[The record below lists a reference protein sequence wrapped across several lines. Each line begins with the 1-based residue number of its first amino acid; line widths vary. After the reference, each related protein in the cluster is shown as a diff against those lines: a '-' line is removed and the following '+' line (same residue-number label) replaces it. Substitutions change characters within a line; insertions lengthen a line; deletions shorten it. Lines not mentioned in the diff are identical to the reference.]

1 MRNQIRQKLNRI
13 QRALLASTA
22 ALAIV
27 GSLAIGLIN
36 APKIRAQTQSSEHYA
51 FEVASV
57 RPHKPGDTQFAG
69 PQVLPGG
76 RFISRTILMVDIA
89 FAYDIPLRLQG
100 DSLIIGGPGWI
111 GPGSF
116 DDVYD
121 IEATVSK
128 QAIPDGLSI
137 NDATNRERLMV
148 QALLADRFKLAVHR
162 EMKEM
167 PVYALTVAKGG
178 PKLVK
183 ADIEEKDC
191 PTPPPGGGGDGN
203 KFCHRFNGGRGR
215 GMQARAVTVSDM
227 AAWAGN
233 WADRPIVDK
242 TGLKGLYHIE
252 TDPWA
257 SMELGATAPPPG
269 TKQDGVDVSDLPTL
283 FTIFD
288 RLGLKM
294 EAQRDK
300 VSILVIDHIERP
312 SEN

>member
-1 MRNQIRQKLNRI
+1 MRNQIVQKLNCV

-27 GSLAIGLIN
+27 GPLAIGLIN
-36 APKIRAQTQSSEHYA
+36 VPRIRAQTQSSEHYV

-57 RPHKPGDTQFAG
+57 RPHKPGDRFAD
-69 PQVLPGG
+69 PQILPGG
-76 RFISRTILMVDIA
+76 RFISRAPLIVVIA
-89 FAYDIPLRLQG
+89 FAYNVPLRLQG
-100 DSLIIGGPGWI
+100 DALIIGGPGWI
-111 GPGSF
+111 NISSL
-116 DDVYD
+116 DNAYD
-121 IEATVSK
+121 IEATVPK
-128 QAIPDGLSI
+128 QAIPDGLSVD
-137 NDATNRERLMV
+137 DATNRERLMV
-148 QALLADRFKLAVHR
+148 QALLADRFKLTVHR
-162 EMKEM
+162 DTKET

-191 PTPPPGGGGDGN
+191 PTPPPGGGDGN

-215 GMQARAVTVSDM
+215 GMHARAVTISDM
-227 AAWAGN
+227 AAFAGN

-257 SMELGATAPPPG
+257 PMELGATAPPPG

-300 VSILVIDHIERP
+300 VGILVIDHIERP